1 MTLLKPA
8 AQKDMDRSIRG
19 DSICRVQHVIPTG
32 VLFAAT
38 LERLNRKSAMVLFQE
53 LAQELDA
60 HGRRL
65 DEGGGARRDAGPL
78 RTELAALLALLREKT
93 EQHRDEAVYLEQQL
107 GGLHEQT
114 TRAQAE
120 FEKQLAALVRAQVEQ
135 QLARAFAEASARQ
148 EQSLSAAIERDLKPV
163 STQLT
168 EALASQAQRV
178 RRPGLLY
185 LILALLLASG
195 GFMLGWLTARR
206 TAPATQV
213 PAATSA
219 ARLADSNRPTP
230 AVALSLQLESTQAA
244 MASAQTA

>member
-8 AQKDMDRSIRG
+8 AQKDLDRSIRG
-19 DSICRVQHVIPTG
+19 DSTCRVQHVIPTG
-32 VLFAAT
+32 VIFAAT

-53 LAQELDA
+53 LAQELDS

-65 DEGGGARRDAGPL
+65 DEGGSAGRDAGPL

-107 GGLHEQT
+107 SGLREQT
-114 TRAQAE
+114 ARAQAE
-120 FEKQLAALVRAQVEQ
+120 FEKQLAALVSAQVEQ
-135 QLARAFAEASARQ
+135 QLARAFAEASTRQ

-168 EALASQAQRV
+168 QALASHAQRA
-178 RRPGLLY
+178 RGPGLLY
-185 LILALLLASG
+185 LLLALLLASG
-195 GFMLGWLTARR
+195 CFMLGWLTARR
-206 TAPATQV
+206 PAPATQV

-219 ARLADSNRPTP
+219 ARIADSNRSTA
-230 AVALSLQLESTQAA
+230 AVALSPKLESPRGAT
-244 MASAQTA
+244 ASAQTE